1 MKRKASIATAAVF
14 LAVLFGFSLLHLALP
29 DREISRSERRRLAQ
43 LPPLSSGFSDKL
55 EEYMLDQFP
64 LREQL
69 RTVNSLVRL
78 YGLGQADIHGIYLQ
92 GGGAFRMDGPLQEKQ
107 VRHAAAVFS
116 AVQETYFPSLP
127 SHYVIVPDKNAKAE
141 TSRPRLDTEALRGI
155 VRDALPGMTEID
167 IWDLLSADDYYKTDP
182 HWRQERLLP
191 VAAAICEALG
201 ADAPGTFTEKT
212 LSPFYG
218 AYYGQAALP
227 MAPDTLTY
235 LESADTKAA
244 KVTGPELDGAQPDG
258 RLRRLPLRRAGGP
271 DRHIAQ
277 RAQRAAP
284 RAVPRLV
291 RLVARAAAARLIRA
305 HHARGPAL
313 YLCRPADGLCRPVRR
328 DGRALSLLDGRVEQR
343 RHPAGMKSPDLPLR
357 GPKGTVASSQRPA
370 GSQATHSEFEIP
382 SHIVPAAPPPG
393 LFPFAVLHIIE
404 NYGMFSVKILTKK

>member
-29 DREISRSERRRLAQ
+29 DREVSRSERRRLAQ

-116 AVQETYFPSLP
+116 AVQEKYFPSLP
-127 SHYVIVPDKNAKAE
+127 AHYVIVPDKNAKAE
-141 TSRPRLDTEALRGI
+141 TGRPRLDTETMRGI
-155 VRDALPGMTEID
+155 VREALPGMTEID

-201 ADAPGTFTEKT
+201 ADAPGTFTEKA

-244 KVTGPELDGAQPDG
+244 EVTGPELDGAQPVYRPELLDG
-258 RLRRLPLRRAGGP
+258 TDGYDVFLSGAQAVLTVTSPNVHNGRHLVLFRDSFGSSLAPLLLGSFERITLVDLRY
-271 DRHIAQ
+271 IS
-277 RAQRAAP
+277 
-284 RAVPRLV
+284 
-291 RLVARAAAARLIRA
+291 AARLA
-305 HHARGPAL
+305 DYADLSDATDVL
-313 YLCRPADGLCRPVRR
+313 YLCSTVVWNNG
-328 DGRALSLLDGRVEQR
+328 GT
-343 RHPAGMKSPDLPLR
+343 LR
-357 GPKGTVASSQRPA
+357 
-370 GSQATHSEFEIP
+370 E
-382 SHIVPAAPPPG
+382 
-393 LFPFAVLHIIE
+393 
-404 NYGMFSVKILTKK
+404 

>member
-116 AVQETYFPSLP
+116 AVQEKYFPSLP
-127 SHYVIVPDKNAKAE
+127 AHYVIVPDKNAKAE
-141 TSRPRLDTEALRGI
+141 TSRPRLDTETLRGI
-155 VRDALPGMTEID
+155 VREALPGMTEID

-244 KVTGPELDGAQPDG
+244 KVTGPELDGAQPVYRPELLDG
-258 RLRRLPLRRAGGP
+258 TDGYDVFLSGAQAVLTVTSPNVHNGRHLVLFRDSFGSSLAPLLLGSFERITLVDLRY
-271 DRHIAQ
+271 
-277 RAQRAAP
+277 
-284 RAVPRLV
+284 VS
-291 RLVARAAAARLIRA
+291 AARLA
-305 HHARGPAL
+305 DYADLSDATDVL
-313 YLCRPADGLCRPVRR
+313 YLCSTAVWNNG
-328 DGRALSLLDGRVEQR
+328 GT
-343 RHPAGMKSPDLPLR
+343 LR
-357 GPKGTVASSQRPA
+357 
-370 GSQATHSEFEIP
+370 E
-382 SHIVPAAPPPG
+382 
-393 LFPFAVLHIIE
+393 
-404 NYGMFSVKILTKK
+404 

>member
-29 DREISRSERRRLAQ
+29 DREVSRSERRRLAQ

-78 YGLGQADIHGIYLQ
+78 YGLGQADIHSIYLH

-116 AVQETYFPSLP
+116 AVQEKYFPSLP
-127 SHYVIVPDKNAKAE
+127 AHYVIVPDKNAKAE
-141 TSRPRLDTEALRGI
+141 TGRPRLDTETMRGI
-155 VRDALPGMTEID
+155 VREALPGMTEID

-244 KVTGPELDGAQPDG
+244 EVTGPELDGAQPVYRPELLDG
-258 RLRRLPLRRAGGP
+258 TDGYDVFLSGAQAVLTVTSLNVHNGRHLVLFRDSFGSSLAPLLLGSFERITLVDLRY
-271 DRHIAQ
+271 IS
-277 RAQRAAP
+277 
-284 RAVPRLV
+284 
-291 RLVARAAAARLIRA
+291 AARLTDYA
-305 HHARGPAL
+305 DLSDATDVL
-313 YLCRPADGLCRPVRR
+313 YLCSTAVWNNG
-328 DGRALSLLDGRVEQR
+328 GT
-343 RHPAGMKSPDLPLR
+343 LR
-357 GPKGTVASSQRPA
+357 
-370 GSQATHSEFEIP
+370 E
-382 SHIVPAAPPPG
+382 
-393 LFPFAVLHIIE
+393 
-404 NYGMFSVKILTKK
+404 

>member
-29 DREISRSERRRLAQ
+29 DREVSRSERRRLAQ

-78 YGLGQADIHGIYLQ
+78 YDLGQADIHGIYLQ

-127 SHYVIVPDKNAKAE
+127 AHYVIVPDKNAKAE
-141 TSRPRLDTEALRGI
+141 TGRPRLDTETMRGI
-155 VRDALPGMTEID
+155 VREALPGMTEID

-201 ADAPGTFTEKT
+201 ADAPETFTEKT

-244 KVTGPELDGAQPDG
+244 EVTGPELDGAQPVYRPELLDG
-258 RLRRLPLRRAGGP
+258 TDGYDVFLSGAQAVLTVTSPNVHNGRHLVLFRESLAPLLLGSFERITLVDLRY
-271 DRHIAQ
+271 IS
-277 RAQRAAP
+277 
-284 RAVPRLV
+284 
-291 RLVARAAAARLIRA
+291 AARLTDYA
-305 HHARGPAL
+305 DLSDATDVL
-313 YLCRPADGLCRPVRR
+313 YLCSTAVWNNG
-328 DGRALSLLDGRVEQR
+328 GT
-343 RHPAGMKSPDLPLR
+343 LR
-357 GPKGTVASSQRPA
+357 
-370 GSQATHSEFEIP
+370 E
-382 SHIVPAAPPPG
+382 
-393 LFPFAVLHIIE
+393 
-404 NYGMFSVKILTKK
+404 

>member
-29 DREISRSERRRLAQ
+29 DREVSRSERRRLAQ

-116 AVQETYFPSLP
+116 AVQEKYFPSLP
-127 SHYVIVPDKNAKAE
+127 AHYVIVPDKNAKAE
-141 TSRPRLDTEALRGI
+141 TGRPRLDTETMRGI
-155 VRDALPGMTEID
+155 VREALPGMTEID

-191 VAAAICEALG
+191 VAATICEALG

-244 KVTGPELDGAQPDG
+244 EVTGPELDGAQPVYRPELLDG
-258 RLRRLPLRRAGGP
+258 TDGYDVFLSGAQAVLTVTSPNVHNGRHLVLFRDSFGSSLAPLLLGSFERITLVDLRY
-271 DRHIAQ
+271 
-277 RAQRAAP
+277 
-284 RAVPRLV
+284 VS
-291 RLVARAAAARLIRA
+291 AARLA
-305 HHARGPAL
+305 DYADLSDATDVL
-313 YLCRPADGLCRPVRR
+313 YLCSTAVWNNG
-328 DGRALSLLDGRVEQR
+328 GT
-343 RHPAGMKSPDLPLR
+343 LR
-357 GPKGTVASSQRPA
+357 
-370 GSQATHSEFEIP
+370 E
-382 SHIVPAAPPPG
+382 
-393 LFPFAVLHIIE
+393 
-404 NYGMFSVKILTKK
+404 

>member
-29 DREISRSERRRLAQ
+29 DREVSRSERRRLAQ

-116 AVQETYFPSLP
+116 AVQEKYFPSLP
-127 SHYVIVPDKNAKAE
+127 AHYVIVPDKNAKAE
-141 TSRPRLDTEALRGI
+141 TSRPRLDTETMRGI
-155 VRDALPGMTEID
+155 VREALPGMTEID

-201 ADAPGTFTEKT
+201 AEAPAADSFTET
-212 LSPFYG
+212 GLSPFYG

-244 KVTGPELDGAQPDG
+244 KVTGPELDGAQPVYRPELLDG
-258 RLRRLPLRRAGGP
+258 TDGYDVFLSGAQAVLTVTSPNVHNGRHLVLFRDSFGSSLAPLLLGSFERITLVDLRY
-271 DRHIAQ
+271 IS
-277 RAQRAAP
+277 
-284 RAVPRLV
+284 
-291 RLVARAAAARLIRA
+291 AARLTDYA
-305 HHARGPAL
+305 DLSDATDVL
-313 YLCRPADGLCRPVRR
+313 YLCSTAVWNNG
-328 DGRALSLLDGRVEQR
+328 GT
-343 RHPAGMKSPDLPLR
+343 LR
-357 GPKGTVASSQRPA
+357 
-370 GSQATHSEFEIP
+370 E
-382 SHIVPAAPPPG
+382 
-393 LFPFAVLHIIE
+393 
-404 NYGMFSVKILTKK
+404 

>member
-29 DREISRSERRRLAQ
+29 DREVSRSERRRLAQ

-116 AVQETYFPSLP
+116 AVQEKYFPSLP
-127 SHYVIVPDKNAKAE
+127 AHYVIVPDKNAKAE
-141 TSRPRLDTEALRGI
+141 TGRPRLDTETMRGI
-155 VRDALPGMTEID
+155 VREALPGMTEID

-191 VAAAICEALG
+191 VAATICEALG

-244 KVTGPELDGAQPDG
+244 EVTGPELDGAQPVYRPELLDG
-258 RLRRLPLRRAGGP
+258 TDGYDVFLSGAQAVLTVTSPNVHNGRHLVLFRDSFGSSLAPLLLGSFERITLVDLRY
-271 DRHIAQ
+271 
-277 RAQRAAP
+277 
-284 RAVPRLV
+284 VS
-291 RLVARAAAARLIRA
+291 AARL
-305 HHARGPAL
+305 
-313 YLCRPADGLCRPVRR
+313 ADYA
-328 DGRALSLLDGRVEQR
+328 DLSD
-343 RHPAGMKSPDLPLR
+343 
-357 GPKGTVASSQRPA
+357 
-370 GSQATHSEFEIP
+370 ATD
-382 SHIVPAAPPPG
+382 
-393 LFPFAVLHIIE
+393 VL
-404 NYGMFSVKILTKK
+404 

>member
-29 DREISRSERRRLAQ
+29 DREVSRSERRRLAQ

-127 SHYVIVPDKNAKAE
+127 AHYVIVPDKNAKAE
-141 TSRPRLDTEALRGI
+141 TSRPRLDTETMRGI
-155 VRDALPGMTEID
+155 VREALPGMTEID

-201 ADAPGTFTEKT
+201 ADAPGTFTEKA

-244 KVTGPELDGAQPDG
+244 EVTGPELDGAQPVYRPELLDG
-258 RLRRLPLRRAGGP
+258 TDGYDVFLSGAQAVLTVTSPNVHNGRHLVLFRDSLGSSLAPLLLGSFERITLVDLRY
-271 DRHIAQ
+271 IS
-277 RAQRAAP
+277 
-284 RAVPRLV
+284 
-291 RLVARAAAARLIRA
+291 AARLTDYA
-305 HHARGPAL
+305 DLSDATDVL
-313 YLCRPADGLCRPVRR
+313 YLCSTAVWNNG
-328 DGRALSLLDGRVEQR
+328 GT
-343 RHPAGMKSPDLPLR
+343 LR
-357 GPKGTVASSQRPA
+357 
-370 GSQATHSEFEIP
+370 E
-382 SHIVPAAPPPG
+382 
-393 LFPFAVLHIIE
+393 
-404 NYGMFSVKILTKK
+404 

>member
-29 DREISRSERRRLAQ
+29 DREVSRSERRRLAQ

-116 AVQETYFPSLP
+116 AVQEKYFPSLP

-141 TSRPRLDTEALRGI
+141 TSRPRLDTETMRGI
-155 VRDALPGMTEID
+155 VREALPGMTEID

-201 ADAPGTFTEKT
+201 ADAPGTFTEKA

-244 KVTGPELDGAQPDG
+244 EVTGPELDGAQPVYRPELLDG
-258 RLRRLPLRRAGGP
+258 TDGYDVFLSGAQAVLTVTSPNVHNGRHLVLFRDSFGSSLAPLLLGSFERITLVDLRY
-271 DRHIAQ
+271 IS
-277 RAQRAAP
+277 
-284 RAVPRLV
+284 
-291 RLVARAAAARLIRA
+291 AARLTDYA
-305 HHARGPAL
+305 DLSDATDVL
-313 YLCRPADGLCRPVRR
+313 YLCSTAVWNNG
-328 DGRALSLLDGRVEQR
+328 GT
-343 RHPAGMKSPDLPLR
+343 LR
-357 GPKGTVASSQRPA
+357 
-370 GSQATHSEFEIP
+370 E
-382 SHIVPAAPPPG
+382 
-393 LFPFAVLHIIE
+393 
-404 NYGMFSVKILTKK
+404 

>member
-29 DREISRSERRRLAQ
+29 DREVSRSERRRLAQ

-69 RTVNSLVRL
+69 RTVNSLMRL

-116 AVQETYFPSLP
+116 AVQEKYFPSLP
-127 SHYVIVPDKNAKAE
+127 AHYVIVPDKNAKAE
-141 TSRPRLDTEALRGI
+141 TSRPRLDTETMRGI
-155 VRDALPGMTEID
+155 VREALPGMTEID

-244 KVTGPELDGAQPDG
+244 EVTGPELDGAQPVYRPELLDG
-258 RLRRLPLRRAGGP
+258 TDGYDVFLSGAQAVLTVTSPNVHNGRHLVLFRDSFGSSLAPLLLGSFERITLVDLRY
-271 DRHIAQ
+271 IS
-277 RAQRAAP
+277 
-284 RAVPRLV
+284 
-291 RLVARAAAARLIRA
+291 AARLTDYA
-305 HHARGPAL
+305 DLSDATDVL
-313 YLCRPADGLCRPVRR
+313 YLCSTAVWNNG
-328 DGRALSLLDGRVEQR
+328 GT
-343 RHPAGMKSPDLPLR
+343 LR
-357 GPKGTVASSQRPA
+357 
-370 GSQATHSEFEIP
+370 E
-382 SHIVPAAPPPG
+382 
-393 LFPFAVLHIIE
+393 
-404 NYGMFSVKILTKK
+404 

>member
-29 DREISRSERRRLAQ
+29 DREVSRSERRRLAQ

-116 AVQETYFPSLP
+116 AVQEKYFPSLP
-127 SHYVIVPDKNAKAE
+127 AHYVIVPDKNAKAE
-141 TSRPRLDTEALRGI
+141 TGRPRLDTETMRGI
-155 VRDALPGMTEID
+155 VREALPGMTEID

-244 KVTGPELDGAQPDG
+244 EVTGPELDGAQPVYRPELLDG
-258 RLRRLPLRRAGGP
+258 TDGYDVFLSGAQAVLTVTSPNVHNGRHLVLFRDSFGSSLAPLLLGSFERITLVDLRY
-271 DRHIAQ
+271 
-277 RAQRAAP
+277 
-284 RAVPRLV
+284 VS
-291 RLVARAAAARLIRA
+291 AARLA
-305 HHARGPAL
+305 DYADLSDATDVL
-313 YLCRPADGLCRPVRR
+313 YLCSTAVWNNG
-328 DGRALSLLDGRVEQR
+328 GT
-343 RHPAGMKSPDLPLR
+343 LR
-357 GPKGTVASSQRPA
+357 
-370 GSQATHSEFEIP
+370 E
-382 SHIVPAAPPPG
+382 
-393 LFPFAVLHIIE
+393 
-404 NYGMFSVKILTKK
+404 

>member
-116 AVQETYFPSLP
+116 AVQEKYFPSLP

-141 TSRPRLDTEALRGI
+141 TSRPRLDTETMRGI
-155 VRDALPGMTEID
+155 VREALPGMTEID

-201 ADAPGTFTEKT
+201 ADAPGTFTEKA

-244 KVTGPELDGAQPDG
+244 EVTGPELDGAQPVYRPELLDG
-258 RLRRLPLRRAGGP
+258 TDGYDVFLSGAQAVLTVTSPNVHNGRHLVLFRDSFGSSLAPLLLGSFERITLVDLRY
-271 DRHIAQ
+271 
-277 RAQRAAP
+277 
-284 RAVPRLV
+284 VS
-291 RLVARAAAARLIRA
+291 AARLA
-305 HHARGPAL
+305 DYADLSDATDVL
-313 YLCRPADGLCRPVRR
+313 YLCSTAVWNNG
-328 DGRALSLLDGRVEQR
+328 GT
-343 RHPAGMKSPDLPLR
+343 LR
-357 GPKGTVASSQRPA
+357 
-370 GSQATHSEFEIP
+370 E
-382 SHIVPAAPPPG
+382 
-393 LFPFAVLHIIE
+393 
-404 NYGMFSVKILTKK
+404 

>member
-29 DREISRSERRRLAQ
+29 DREVSRSERRRLAQ

-116 AVQETYFPSLP
+116 AVQEKYFPSLP
-127 SHYVIVPDKNAKAE
+127 AHYVIVPDKNAKAE
-141 TSRPRLDTEALRGI
+141 TGRPRLDTETLRGI
-155 VRDALPGMTEID
+155 VREALPGMTEID
-167 IWDLLSADDYYKTDP
+167 IWDLLPADDYYKTDP

-201 ADAPGTFTEKT
+201 ADAPGTFTEKA

-244 KVTGPELDGAQPDG
+244 EVTGPELDGAQPVYRPELLDG
-258 RLRRLPLRRAGGP
+258 TDGYDVFLSGAQAVLTVTSPNVHNGRHLVLFRDSFGSSLAPLLLGSFERITLVDLRY
-271 DRHIAQ
+271 IS
-277 RAQRAAP
+277 
-284 RAVPRLV
+284 
-291 RLVARAAAARLIRA
+291 AARLTDYA
-305 HHARGPAL
+305 DLSDATDVL
-313 YLCRPADGLCRPVRR
+313 YLCSTAVWNNG
-328 DGRALSLLDGRVEQR
+328 GT
-343 RHPAGMKSPDLPLR
+343 LR
-357 GPKGTVASSQRPA
+357 
-370 GSQATHSEFEIP
+370 E
-382 SHIVPAAPPPG
+382 
-393 LFPFAVLHIIE
+393 
-404 NYGMFSVKILTKK
+404 

>member
-29 DREISRSERRRLAQ
+29 DREVSRSERRRLAQ

-116 AVQETYFPSLP
+116 AVQEKYFPSLP
-127 SHYVIVPDKNAKAE
+127 AHYVIVPDKNAKAE
-141 TSRPRLDTEALRGI
+141 TSRPRLDTETMRGI
-155 VRDALPGMTEID
+155 VREALPGMTEID

-201 ADAPGTFTEKT
+201 ADAPGTFTKKT

-244 KVTGPELDGAQPDG
+244 EVTGPELDGAQPVYRPELLGGTDG
-258 RLRRLPLRRAGGP
+258 YDVFLSGAQAVLTVTSPNVHNGRHLVLFRDSFGSSLAPLLLGSFERITLVDLRY
-271 DRHIAQ
+271 IS
-277 RAQRAAP
+277 
-284 RAVPRLV
+284 
-291 RLVARAAAARLIRA
+291 AARLTDYA
-305 HHARGPAL
+305 DLSDATDVL
-313 YLCRPADGLCRPVRR
+313 YLCSTAVWNNG
-328 DGRALSLLDGRVEQR
+328 GT
-343 RHPAGMKSPDLPLR
+343 LR
-357 GPKGTVASSQRPA
+357 
-370 GSQATHSEFEIP
+370 E
-382 SHIVPAAPPPG
+382 
-393 LFPFAVLHIIE
+393 
-404 NYGMFSVKILTKK
+404 

>member
-29 DREISRSERRRLAQ
+29 DREVSRSERRRLAQ

-116 AVQETYFPSLP
+116 AVQEKYFPSLP
-127 SHYVIVPDKNAKAE
+127 AHYVIVPDKNAKAE
-141 TSRPRLDTEALRGI
+141 TGRPRLDTETLRGI
-155 VRDALPGMTEID
+155 VREALPGMTEID
-167 IWDLLSADDYYKTDP
+167 IWDLLPADDYYKTDP

-244 KVTGPELDGAQPDG
+244 EVTGPELDGAQPVYRPELLDG
-258 RLRRLPLRRAGGP
+258 TDGYDVFLSGAQAVLTVTSPNVHNGRHLVLFRDSFGSSLAPLLLGSFERITLVDLRY
-271 DRHIAQ
+271 IS
-277 RAQRAAP
+277 
-284 RAVPRLV
+284 
-291 RLVARAAAARLIRA
+291 AARLPDYA
-305 HHARGPAL
+305 DLSDATDVL
-313 YLCRPADGLCRPVRR
+313 YLCSTAVWNNG
-328 DGRALSLLDGRVEQR
+328 GT
-343 RHPAGMKSPDLPLR
+343 LR
-357 GPKGTVASSQRPA
+357 
-370 GSQATHSEFEIP
+370 E
-382 SHIVPAAPPPG
+382 
-393 LFPFAVLHIIE
+393 
-404 NYGMFSVKILTKK
+404 

>member
-29 DREISRSERRRLAQ
+29 DREVSRSERRRLAQ

-116 AVQETYFPSLP
+116 AVQEKYFPSLP
-127 SHYVIVPDKNAKAE
+127 AHYVIVPDKNAKAE
-141 TSRPRLDTEALRGI
+141 TGRPRLDTETMRGI
-155 VRDALPGMTEID
+155 VREALPGMTEID
-167 IWDLLSADDYYKTDP
+167 IWDLLSTDDYYKTDP

-244 KVTGPELDGAQPDG
+244 EVTGPELDGAQPVYRPELLDG
-258 RLRRLPLRRAGGP
+258 TDGYDVFLSGAQAVLTVTSPNVHNGRHLVLFRDSFGSSLAPLLLGSFERITLVDLRY
-271 DRHIAQ
+271 
-277 RAQRAAP
+277 
-284 RAVPRLV
+284 VS
-291 RLVARAAAARLIRA
+291 AARLA
-305 HHARGPAL
+305 DYADLSDATDVL
-313 YLCRPADGLCRPVRR
+313 YLCSTAVWNNG
-328 DGRALSLLDGRVEQR
+328 GT
-343 RHPAGMKSPDLPLR
+343 LR
-357 GPKGTVASSQRPA
+357 
-370 GSQATHSEFEIP
+370 E
-382 SHIVPAAPPPG
+382 
-393 LFPFAVLHIIE
+393 
-404 NYGMFSVKILTKK
+404 

>member
-29 DREISRSERRRLAQ
+29 DREVSRSERRRLAQ

-116 AVQETYFPSLP
+116 AVQEKYFPSLP

-141 TSRPRLDTEALRGI
+141 TSRPRLDTETLRGI
-155 VRDALPGMTEID
+155 VREALPGMTEID

-201 ADAPGTFTEKT
+201 ADAPGTFTEKA

-244 KVTGPELDGAQPDG
+244 EVTGPELDGAQPVYRPELLGGTDG
-258 RLRRLPLRRAGGP
+258 YDVFLSGAQAVLTVTSPNVHNGRHLVLFRDSFGSSLAPLLLGSFERITLVDLRY
-271 DRHIAQ
+271 IS
-277 RAQRAAP
+277 
-284 RAVPRLV
+284 
-291 RLVARAAAARLIRA
+291 AARLTDYA
-305 HHARGPAL
+305 DLSDATDVL
-313 YLCRPADGLCRPVRR
+313 YLCSTAVWNNG
-328 DGRALSLLDGRVEQR
+328 GT
-343 RHPAGMKSPDLPLR
+343 LR
-357 GPKGTVASSQRPA
+357 
-370 GSQATHSEFEIP
+370 E
-382 SHIVPAAPPPG
+382 
-393 LFPFAVLHIIE
+393 
-404 NYGMFSVKILTKK
+404 

>member
-29 DREISRSERRRLAQ
+29 DREVSRSERRRLAQ

-116 AVQETYFPSLP
+116 AVQEKYFPSLP
-127 SHYVIVPDKNAKAE
+127 AHYVIVPDKNAKAE
-141 TSRPRLDTEALRGI
+141 TSRPRLDTETMRGI
-155 VRDALPGMTEID
+155 VREALPGMTEID

-201 ADAPGTFTEKT
+201 ADAPGTFTEKA

-244 KVTGPELDGAQPDG
+244 EVTGPELNGAQPVYRPELLDG
-258 RLRRLPLRRAGGP
+258 TDGYDVFLSGAQAVLTVTSPNVHNGRHLVLFRDSFGSSLAPLLLGSFERITLVDLRY
-271 DRHIAQ
+271 IS
-277 RAQRAAP
+277 
-284 RAVPRLV
+284 
-291 RLVARAAAARLIRA
+291 AARLTDYA
-305 HHARGPAL
+305 DLSDATDVL
-313 YLCRPADGLCRPVRR
+313 YLCSTAVWNNG
-328 DGRALSLLDGRVEQR
+328 GT
-343 RHPAGMKSPDLPLR
+343 LR
-357 GPKGTVASSQRPA
+357 
-370 GSQATHSEFEIP
+370 E
-382 SHIVPAAPPPG
+382 
-393 LFPFAVLHIIE
+393 
-404 NYGMFSVKILTKK
+404 

>member
-29 DREISRSERRRLAQ
+29 DREVSRSERRRLAQ

-116 AVQETYFPSLP
+116 AVQEKYFPSLP
-127 SHYVIVPDKNAKAE
+127 AHYVIVPDKNAKAE
-141 TSRPRLDTEALRGI
+141 TSRPRLDTETLRGI
-155 VRDALPGMTEID
+155 VREALPGMTEID

-191 VAAAICEALG
+191 VAAAICKALG
-201 ADAPGTFTEKT
+201 ADAPGTFTEKA

-244 KVTGPELDGAQPDG
+244 EVTGPELDGAQPVYRPELLDG
-258 RLRRLPLRRAGGP
+258 TDGYDVFLSGAQAVLTVTSPNVHNGRHLVLFRDSFGSSLAPLLLGSFERITLVDLRY
-271 DRHIAQ
+271 IS
-277 RAQRAAP
+277 
-284 RAVPRLV
+284 
-291 RLVARAAAARLIRA
+291 AARLTDYA
-305 HHARGPAL
+305 DLSDATDVL
-313 YLCRPADGLCRPVRR
+313 YLCSTAVWNNG
-328 DGRALSLLDGRVEQR
+328 GT
-343 RHPAGMKSPDLPLR
+343 LR
-357 GPKGTVASSQRPA
+357 
-370 GSQATHSEFEIP
+370 E
-382 SHIVPAAPPPG
+382 
-393 LFPFAVLHIIE
+393 
-404 NYGMFSVKILTKK
+404 

>member
-29 DREISRSERRRLAQ
+29 DREVSRSERRRLAQ

-116 AVQETYFPSLP
+116 AVQEKYFPSLP
-127 SHYVIVPDKNAKAE
+127 AHYVIVPDKNAKAE
-141 TSRPRLDTEALRGI
+141 TSRPRLDTETMRGI
-155 VRDALPGMTEID
+155 VREALPGMTEID

-244 KVTGPELDGAQPDG
+244 EVTGPELDGAQPVYRPELLDG
-258 RLRRLPLRRAGGP
+258 TDGYDVFLSGAQAVLTVTSPNVHNGRHLVLFRDSFGSSLAPLLLGSFERITLVDLRY
-271 DRHIAQ
+271 IS
-277 RAQRAAP
+277 
-284 RAVPRLV
+284 
-291 RLVARAAAARLIRA
+291 AARLTDYA
-305 HHARGPAL
+305 DLSDATDVL
-313 YLCRPADGLCRPVRR
+313 FLCSTAVWNNG
-328 DGRALSLLDGRVEQR
+328 GT
-343 RHPAGMKSPDLPLR
+343 LR
-357 GPKGTVASSQRPA
+357 
-370 GSQATHSEFEIP
+370 E
-382 SHIVPAAPPPG
+382 
-393 LFPFAVLHIIE
+393 
-404 NYGMFSVKILTKK
+404 

>member
-29 DREISRSERRRLAQ
+29 DREVSRSERRRLAQ

-116 AVQETYFPSLP
+116 AVQEKYFPSLP
-127 SHYVIVPDKNAKAE
+127 AHYVIVPDKNAKAE
-141 TSRPRLDTEALRGI
+141 TSRPRLDTETMRGI
-155 VRDALPGMTEID
+155 VREALPGMTEID

-182 HWRQERLLP
+182 HWRQERLLS

-244 KVTGPELDGAQPDG
+244 EVTGPELDGAQPVYRPELLDG
-258 RLRRLPLRRAGGP
+258 TDGYDVFLSGAQAVLTVTSPNVHNGRHLVLFRDSFGSSLAPLLLGSFERITLVDLRY
-271 DRHIAQ
+271 IS
-277 RAQRAAP
+277 
-284 RAVPRLV
+284 
-291 RLVARAAAARLIRA
+291 AARLA
-305 HHARGPAL
+305 DYADLSDATDVL
-313 YLCRPADGLCRPVRR
+313 YLCSTAVWNNG
-328 DGRALSLLDGRVEQR
+328 GT
-343 RHPAGMKSPDLPLR
+343 LR
-357 GPKGTVASSQRPA
+357 
-370 GSQATHSEFEIP
+370 E
-382 SHIVPAAPPPG
+382 
-393 LFPFAVLHIIE
+393 
-404 NYGMFSVKILTKK
+404 

>member
-29 DREISRSERRRLAQ
+29 DREVSRSERRRLAQ

-116 AVQETYFPSLP
+116 AVQEKYFPSLP
-127 SHYVIVPDKNAKAE
+127 AHYVIVPDKNAKAE
-141 TSRPRLDTEALRGI
+141 TGRPRLDTETMRGI
-155 VRDALPGMTEID
+155 VREALPGMTEID
-167 IWDLLSADDYYKTDP
+167 IWDLLSTDDYYKTDP

-201 ADAPGTFTEKT
+201 ADAPGTFTEKA

-244 KVTGPELDGAQPDG
+244 EVTGPELDGAQPVYRPELLDG
-258 RLRRLPLRRAGGP
+258 TDGYDVFLSGAQAVLTVTSPNVHNGRHLVLFRDSFGSSLAPLLLGSFERITLVDLRY
-271 DRHIAQ
+271 
-277 RAQRAAP
+277 
-284 RAVPRLV
+284 VS
-291 RLVARAAAARLIRA
+291 AARLA
-305 HHARGPAL
+305 DYADLSDATDVL
-313 YLCRPADGLCRPVRR
+313 YLCSTAVWNNG
-328 DGRALSLLDGRVEQR
+328 GT
-343 RHPAGMKSPDLPLR
+343 LR
-357 GPKGTVASSQRPA
+357 
-370 GSQATHSEFEIP
+370 E
-382 SHIVPAAPPPG
+382 
-393 LFPFAVLHIIE
+393 
-404 NYGMFSVKILTKK
+404 

>member
-29 DREISRSERRRLAQ
+29 DREVSRSERRRLAQ

-127 SHYVIVPDKNAKAE
+127 AHYVIVPDKNAKAE
-141 TSRPRLDTEALRGI
+141 TSRPRLDTETLRGI
-155 VRDALPGMTEID
+155 VREALPGMTEID

-191 VAAAICEALG
+191 VAAAICKALG

-244 KVTGPELDGAQPDG
+244 EVTGPELDGAQPVYRPELLDG
-258 RLRRLPLRRAGGP
+258 TDGYDVFLSGAQAVLTVTSPNVHNGRHLVLFRDSFGSSLAPLLLGSFERITLVDLRY
-271 DRHIAQ
+271 
-277 RAQRAAP
+277 
-284 RAVPRLV
+284 VS
-291 RLVARAAAARLIRA
+291 AARLA
-305 HHARGPAL
+305 DYADLSDATDVL
-313 YLCRPADGLCRPVRR
+313 YLCSTAVWNNG
-328 DGRALSLLDGRVEQR
+328 GT
-343 RHPAGMKSPDLPLR
+343 LR
-357 GPKGTVASSQRPA
+357 
-370 GSQATHSEFEIP
+370 E
-382 SHIVPAAPPPG
+382 
-393 LFPFAVLHIIE
+393 
-404 NYGMFSVKILTKK
+404 

>member
-116 AVQETYFPSLP
+116 AVRETYFPSLP

-244 KVTGPELDGAQPDG
+244 EVTGPELDGVQP
-258 RLRRLPLRRAGGP
+258 
-271 DRHIAQ
+271 
-277 RAQRAAP
+277 
-284 RAVPRLV
+284 V
-291 RLVARAAAARLIRA
+291 
-305 HHARGPAL
+305 
-313 YLCRPADGLCRPVRR
+313 YRPE
-328 DGRALSLLDGRVEQR
+328 LLDGTETEEEPR
-343 RHPAGMKSPDLPLR
+343 
-357 GPKGTVASSQRPA
+357 
-370 GSQATHSEFEIP
+370 
-382 SHIVPAAPPPG
+382 
-393 LFPFAVLHIIE
+393 
-404 NYGMFSVKILTKK
+404 

>member
-29 DREISRSERRRLAQ
+29 DREVSRSERRRLAQ

-127 SHYVIVPDKNAKAE
+127 AHYVIVPDKNAKAE
-141 TSRPRLDTEALRGI
+141 TSRPRLDTETLRGI
-155 VRDALPGMTEID
+155 VREALPGMTEID

-201 ADAPGTFTEKT
+201 ADAPGTFTEKA

-227 MAPDTLTY
+227 LAPDTLTY

-244 KVTGPELDGAQPDG
+244 EVTGPELDGAPPVYRPELLDG
-258 RLRRLPLRRAGGP
+258 TDGYDVFLSGAQAVLTVTSPNVHNGRHLVLFRDSFGSSLAPLLLGSFERITLVDLRY
-271 DRHIAQ
+271 IS
-277 RAQRAAP
+277 
-284 RAVPRLV
+284 
-291 RLVARAAAARLIRA
+291 AARLA
-305 HHARGPAL
+305 DYADLSDATDVL
-313 YLCRPADGLCRPVRR
+313 YLCSTAVWNNG
-328 DGRALSLLDGRVEQR
+328 GT
-343 RHPAGMKSPDLPLR
+343 LR
-357 GPKGTVASSQRPA
+357 
-370 GSQATHSEFEIP
+370 E
-382 SHIVPAAPPPG
+382 
-393 LFPFAVLHIIE
+393 
-404 NYGMFSVKILTKK
+404 

>member
-29 DREISRSERRRLAQ
+29 DREVSRSERRRLAQ

-116 AVQETYFPSLP
+116 AVQEKYFPSLP
-127 SHYVIVPDKNAKAE
+127 AHYVIVPDKNAKAE
-141 TSRPRLDTEALRGI
+141 TGRPRLDTETMRGI
-155 VRDALPGMTEID
+155 VREALPGMTEID

-201 ADAPGTFTEKT
+201 ADAPGTFTEKA

-244 KVTGPELDGAQPDG
+244 EVTGPELDGAQPVYRPELLDG
-258 RLRRLPLRRAGGP
+258 TDGYDVFLSGAQAVLTVTSPNVHNGRHLVLFRDSFGSSLAPLLLGSFERITLVDLRY
-271 DRHIAQ
+271 
-277 RAQRAAP
+277 
-284 RAVPRLV
+284 VS
-291 RLVARAAAARLIRA
+291 AARLA
-305 HHARGPAL
+305 DYADLSDATDVL
-313 YLCRPADGLCRPVRR
+313 YLCSTAVWNNG
-328 DGRALSLLDGRVEQR
+328 GT
-343 RHPAGMKSPDLPLR
+343 LR
-357 GPKGTVASSQRPA
+357 
-370 GSQATHSEFEIP
+370 E
-382 SHIVPAAPPPG
+382 
-393 LFPFAVLHIIE
+393 
-404 NYGMFSVKILTKK
+404 

>member
-29 DREISRSERRRLAQ
+29 DREVSRSERRRLAQ

-78 YGLGQADIHGIYLQ
+78 YGLGQADIHSIYLQ

-141 TSRPRLDTEALRGI
+141 TSRPRLDTETMRGI
-155 VRDALPGMTEID
+155 VREALPGMTEID

-201 ADAPGTFTEKT
+201 AEAPAADSFTET
-212 LSPFYG
+212 GLSPFYG

-244 KVTGPELDGAQPDG
+244 EVTGPELDGAQPVYRPELLDG
-258 RLRRLPLRRAGGP
+258 TDGYDVFLSGAQAVLTVTSPNVHNGRHLVLFRDSFGSSLAPLLLGSFERITLVDLRY
-271 DRHIAQ
+271 IS
-277 RAQRAAP
+277 
-284 RAVPRLV
+284 
-291 RLVARAAAARLIRA
+291 AARLTDYA
-305 HHARGPAL
+305 DLSDATDVL
-313 YLCRPADGLCRPVRR
+313 YLCSTAVWNNG
-328 DGRALSLLDGRVEQR
+328 GT
-343 RHPAGMKSPDLPLR
+343 LR
-357 GPKGTVASSQRPA
+357 
-370 GSQATHSEFEIP
+370 E
-382 SHIVPAAPPPG
+382 
-393 LFPFAVLHIIE
+393 
-404 NYGMFSVKILTKK
+404 

>member
-141 TSRPRLDTEALRGI
+141 TSRPRLDTETLRGI
-155 VRDALPGMTEID
+155 VREALPGMTEID

-244 KVTGPELDGAQPDG
+244 EVTGPELDGAQPVYRPELLDG
-258 RLRRLPLRRAGGP
+258 TDGYDVFLSGAQAVLTVTSPNVHNGRHLVLFRDSFGSSLAPLLLGSFERITLVDLRY
-271 DRHIAQ
+271 IS
-277 RAQRAAP
+277 
-284 RAVPRLV
+284 
-291 RLVARAAAARLIRA
+291 AARLA
-305 HHARGPAL
+305 DYADLSDATDVL
-313 YLCRPADGLCRPVRR
+313 YLCSTAVWNNG
-328 DGRALSLLDGRVEQR
+328 GT
-343 RHPAGMKSPDLPLR
+343 LR
-357 GPKGTVASSQRPA
+357 
-370 GSQATHSEFEIP
+370 E
-382 SHIVPAAPPPG
+382 
-393 LFPFAVLHIIE
+393 
-404 NYGMFSVKILTKK
+404 

>member
-29 DREISRSERRRLAQ
+29 DREVSRSERRRLAQ

-55 EEYMLDQFP
+55 KEYMLDQFP

-141 TSRPRLDTEALRGI
+141 TSRPRLDTETMRGI
-155 VRDALPGMTEID
+155 VREALPGMTEID

-244 KVTGPELDGAQPDG
+244 EVTGPELDGAQPVYRPELLDG
-258 RLRRLPLRRAGGP
+258 TDGYDVFLSGAQAVLTVTSPNVHNGRHLVLFRDSFGSSLAPLLLGSFERITLVDLRY
-271 DRHIAQ
+271 IS
-277 RAQRAAP
+277 
-284 RAVPRLV
+284 
-291 RLVARAAAARLIRA
+291 AARLA
-305 HHARGPAL
+305 DYADLSDATDVL
-313 YLCRPADGLCRPVRR
+313 YLCSTAVWNNG
-328 DGRALSLLDGRVEQR
+328 GT
-343 RHPAGMKSPDLPLR
+343 LR
-357 GPKGTVASSQRPA
+357 
-370 GSQATHSEFEIP
+370 E
-382 SHIVPAAPPPG
+382 
-393 LFPFAVLHIIE
+393 
-404 NYGMFSVKILTKK
+404 

>member
-29 DREISRSERRRLAQ
+29 DREVSRSERRRLAQ

-78 YGLGQADIHGIYLQ
+78 YGLGQADIHSIYLQ

-127 SHYVIVPDKNAKAE
+127 AHYVIVPDKNAKAE

-201 ADAPGTFTEKT
+201 ADAPGTFTEKA

-244 KVTGPELDGAQPDG
+244 EVTGPELDGAQPVYRPELLDG
-258 RLRRLPLRRAGGP
+258 TDGYDVFLSGAQAVLTVTSPNVHNG
-271 DRHIAQ
+271 RH
-277 RAQRAAP
+277 
-284 RAVPRLV
+284 LV
-291 RLVARAAAARLIRA
+291 LFRDSFGSSARAAAARLIRA

-313 YLCRPADGLCRPVRR
+313 YLCRPAGGLCRPVRR

-343 RHPAGMKSPDLPLR
+343 RHPAGMKSPDLSLR
-357 GPKGTVASSQRPA
+357 APKGPWQARSAGRITGCPQQIRNSFAHRPGGTPA
-370 GSQATHSEFEIP
+370 GT
-382 SHIVPAAPPPG
+382 
-393 LFPFAVLHIIE
+393 
-404 NYGMFSVKILTKK
+404 FSICCTAYY

>member
-29 DREISRSERRRLAQ
+29 DREVSRSERRRLAQ

-78 YGLGQADIHGIYLQ
+78 SGLGQADIHGIYLQ

-116 AVQETYFPSLP
+116 AVQEKYFPSLP
-127 SHYVIVPDKNAKAE
+127 AHYVIVPDKNAKAE
-141 TSRPRLDTEALRGI
+141 TGRPRLDTETMRGI
-155 VRDALPGMTEID
+155 VREALPGMTEID
-167 IWDLLSADDYYKTDP
+167 IWDLLSTDDYYKTDP

-201 ADAPGTFTEKT
+201 ADAPGTFTEKA

-244 KVTGPELDGAQPDG
+244 EVTGPELDGAQPVYRPELLDG
-258 RLRRLPLRRAGGP
+258 TDGYDVFLSGAQAVLTVTSPNVHNGRHLVLFRDSFGSSLAPLLLGSFERITLVDLRY
-271 DRHIAQ
+271 IS
-277 RAQRAAP
+277 
-284 RAVPRLV
+284 
-291 RLVARAAAARLIRA
+291 AARLA
-305 HHARGPAL
+305 DYADLSDATDVL
-313 YLCRPADGLCRPVRR
+313 YLCSTAVWNNG
-328 DGRALSLLDGRVEQR
+328 GT
-343 RHPAGMKSPDLPLR
+343 LR
-357 GPKGTVASSQRPA
+357 
-370 GSQATHSEFEIP
+370 E
-382 SHIVPAAPPPG
+382 
-393 LFPFAVLHIIE
+393 
-404 NYGMFSVKILTKK
+404 

>member
-29 DREISRSERRRLAQ
+29 DREVSRSERRRLAQ

-92 GGGAFRMDGPLQEKQ
+92 GGVAFRMDGPLQEKQ

-116 AVQETYFPSLP
+116 AVQEKYFPSLP
-127 SHYVIVPDKNAKAE
+127 AHYVIVPDKNAKAE
-141 TSRPRLDTEALRGI
+141 TGRPRLDTETMRGI
-155 VRDALPGMTEID
+155 VREALPGMTEID

-191 VAAAICEALG
+191 VAAAICKALG
-201 ADAPGTFTEKT
+201 ADAPGTFTEKA

-244 KVTGPELDGAQPDG
+244 EVTGPELDGAQPVYRPELLDG
-258 RLRRLPLRRAGGP
+258 TDGYDVFLSGAQAVLTVTSPNVHNGRHLVLFRDSFGSSLAPLLLGSFERITLVDLRY
-271 DRHIAQ
+271 IS
-277 RAQRAAP
+277 
-284 RAVPRLV
+284 
-291 RLVARAAAARLIRA
+291 AARLA
-305 HHARGPAL
+305 DYADLSDATDVL
-313 YLCRPADGLCRPVRR
+313 YLCSTAVWNNG
-328 DGRALSLLDGRVEQR
+328 GT
-343 RHPAGMKSPDLPLR
+343 LR
-357 GPKGTVASSQRPA
+357 
-370 GSQATHSEFEIP
+370 E
-382 SHIVPAAPPPG
+382 
-393 LFPFAVLHIIE
+393 
-404 NYGMFSVKILTKK
+404 

>member
-29 DREISRSERRRLAQ
+29 DREVSRSERRRLAQ

-116 AVQETYFPSLP
+116 AVQEKYFPSLP
-127 SHYVIVPDKNAKAE
+127 AHYVIVPDKNAKAE
-141 TSRPRLDTEALRGI
+141 TSRPRLDTETMRGI
-155 VRDALPGMTEID
+155 VREALPGMTEID

-191 VAAAICEALG
+191 VAAAICKALG
-201 ADAPGTFTEKT
+201 ADAPGTFTEKA

-244 KVTGPELDGAQPDG
+244 KVTGPELDGAQPVYRPELLDG
-258 RLRRLPLRRAGGP
+258 TDGYDVFLSGAQAVLTVTSPNVHNGRHLVLFRDSFGSSLAPLLLGSFERITLVDLRY
-271 DRHIAQ
+271 IS
-277 RAQRAAP
+277 
-284 RAVPRLV
+284 
-291 RLVARAAAARLIRA
+291 AARLA
-305 HHARGPAL
+305 DYADLSDATDVL
-313 YLCRPADGLCRPVRR
+313 YLCSTAVWNNG
-328 DGRALSLLDGRVEQR
+328 GT
-343 RHPAGMKSPDLPLR
+343 LR
-357 GPKGTVASSQRPA
+357 
-370 GSQATHSEFEIP
+370 E
-382 SHIVPAAPPPG
+382 
-393 LFPFAVLHIIE
+393 
-404 NYGMFSVKILTKK
+404 